1 MEASERQAMADKFK
15 AEGDAVLFG
24 SESFATGFD
33 VPGDALRLV
42 VVWKL
47 PYPAVDP
54 VSNAIRSQ
62 SYQRYEDIMKV
73 RAIQAIGRLIRRESD
88 KGIVWLADSRGRRL
102 LDHSDPL
109 TSHIPQFARL

>member
-1 MEASERQAMADKFK
+1 MEAKDRQALADQFK
-15 AEGDAVLFG
+15 ADGNAVLFG

-42 VVWKL
+42 IMWKL

-54 VSNAIRSQ
+54 VSNAIRAQ

-73 RAIQAIGRLIRRESD
+73 RAIQAIGRLIRRETD
-88 KGIVWLADSRGRRL
+88 RGVVYLADARGRKL
-102 LDHSDPL
+102 MDPSDPL

>member
-1 MEASERQAMADKFK
+1 MEAADRQRLADEFK
-15 AEGDAVLFG
+15 ADGNAVLFG